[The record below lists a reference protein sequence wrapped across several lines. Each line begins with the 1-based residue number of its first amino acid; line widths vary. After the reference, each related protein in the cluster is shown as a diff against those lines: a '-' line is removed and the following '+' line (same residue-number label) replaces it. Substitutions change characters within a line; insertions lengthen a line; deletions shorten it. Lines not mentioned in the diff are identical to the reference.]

1 MNTNDRLTQA
11 IEVGNFEQIALQ
23 VSNVENE
30 VVIKQGQLES
40 LTIEARPD
48 VLARIK
54 TEVRNGQLN
63 IQMGGSWADKIS
75 AALAT
80 SFTRQRIKYV
90 VTVKNLTGLDIF
102 GLVQARVDNVATE
115 RLQVKFGGVGNL
127 QIAGL
132 KAQRLDVMV
141 TMPSPC
147 QVEVSGR
154 VGEQHVSL
162 KGMGEYEARGLESR
176 QTTVVLQGPGGHA
189 VVRAEDELAVTISGP
204 GSVEYYGQPKVTKKV
219 SPLGVVTHRSGGDGA

>member
-1 MNTNDRLTQA
+1 MNATYRSQA
-11 IEVGNFEQIALQ
+11 IEVGDFDRIALQ

-30 VVIKQGQLES
+30 VVIQQGQRES

-54 TEVRNGQLN
+54 TEVRNGQLT
-63 IQMGGSWADKIS
+63 IQMGGSWSDKLS

-102 GLVQARVDNVATE
+102 GLVQARVDNVETE
-115 RLQVKFGGVGNL
+115 RLYVKFGGMGNL
-127 QIAGL
+127 RIAGL
-132 KAQRLDVMV
+132 KAQRLDITV

-154 VGEQHVSL
+154 VGEQHVLL
-162 KGMGEYEARGLESR
+162 KGMSEYDARGLESR
-176 QTTVVLQGPGGHA
+176 QTAVVLQGPGGHA
-189 VVRAEDELAVTISGP
+189 VVRAEDELAVTIGGP
-204 GSVEYYGQPKVTKKV
+204 GSVEYYGHPKVTKKV
-219 SPLGVVTHRSGGDGA
+219 SPLGVVTHRSGGDSV